1 MSITRRRALQL
12 GAAAA
17 LFGISPGPARAA
29 AGVQDAAGGE
39 ILRQWYKVVLHLV
52 RHTATYSPPVAS
64 RAFAYLGVAAYQAV
78 ASGSTSLVSLA
89 GQLNGLKAL
98 PPRDPGKTY
107 SDAVITHCVMA
118 SAVKTFF
125 GNTGPTGQRVM
136 TAAEKKLKG
145 DALKGL
151 PDDVVSASLAYGEA
165 LKAAI
170 MEWSADDGGAVIE
183 NMGFP
188 MAYDVSKEP
197 GHWVP
202 TSAIRQQQFPLL
214 PTWGQNRTFAMP
226 SGASCGLVPPPAYSE
241 DETSEFYRQARE
253 VYDTGKNLTPEQT
266 AIARFWSDDPML
278 SSTPP
283 GHWIGIANDLL
294 EERKAGLDESAEVMM
309 RLGVAMAD
317 GFIGCWNAK
326 FQYDLV
332 RPVTYIKKVIDP
344 KWEPLLITPPFPEY
358 PSGHSTESGAAAAVL
373 TSIYGENF
381 AFTDRTHERDGLG
394 TRQFASFTAAANEAG
409 ISRMYG
415 GIHFRAAIDNG
426 LEQGRCIAQFAIGLR
441 TRSST

>member
-1 MSITRRRALQL
+1 MTRRSALK
-12 GAAAA
+12 GVAAAA
-17 LFGISPGPARAA
+17 LSGLTGGPARAGDA
-29 AGVQDAAGGE
+29 AAGGG
-39 ILRQWYKVVLHLV
+39 ILRQWYKVVLMLV

-78 ASGSTSLVSLA
+78 ASGSTSLVPLA

-98 PPRDPGKTY
+98 PPRDPLKRY
-107 SDAVITHCVMA
+107 SDAVIAHCVMA

-136 TAAEKKLKG
+136 AAAEKKLKG

-151 PDDVVSASLAYGEA
+151 PDDVIGASLAYGET

-170 MEWSADDGGAVIE
+170 VDWSKDDGGAVIE

-188 MAYDVSKEP
+188 MEYPVSKEP
-197 GHWVP
+197 GRWNP
-202 TSAIRQQQFPLL
+202 TSPIRMQQFPLL
-214 PTWGQNRTFAMP
+214 PTWGLNRTFAMP
-226 SGASCGLVPPPAYSE
+226 SGTSCGLPPPPAYSE
-241 DETSEFYRQARE
+241 DPNSAFMRQARE
-253 VYDTGKNLTPEQT
+253 VHEVTAHLTPEQI

-278 SSTPP
+278 SFTPP
-283 GHWIGIANDLL
+283 GHWIAIAHDLL
-294 EERKAGLDESAEVMM
+294 ADKNAGLDETAEVMM

-326 FQYDLV
+326 FRYDYV
-332 RPVTYIKKVIDP
+332 RPVTVIRKLIDA

-373 TSIYGENF
+373 TSIYGDNF
-381 AFTDRTHERDGLG
+381 AFTDSTHARDGLG
-394 TRQFASFTAAANEAG
+394 ERTFESFNAAAGEAG
-409 ISRMYG
+409 ISRLYG
-415 GIHFRAAIDNG
+415 GIHFRPAIEQG
-426 LEQGRCIAQFAIGLR
+426 LAQGRCIAQFAIGLR
-441 TRSST
+441 TRRPA

>member
-1 MSITRRRALQL
+1 MSINRRRALQL
-12 GAAAA
+12 GSAAA
-17 LFGISPGPARAA
+17 LFGLASGFARAD
-29 AGVQDAAGGE
+29 DAATGGE

-78 ASGSTSLVSLA
+78 ASGSTTLVSLA
-89 GQLNGLKAL
+89 GQLNGLKEL
-98 PPRDPGKTY
+98 PPRDPTKTY
-107 SDAVITHCVMA
+107 SDAVITHCVLA
-118 SAVKTFF
+118 SACKTFF

-136 TAAEKKLKG
+136 AAAEKKLKG
-145 DALKGL
+145 DALQGL
-151 PDDVVSASLAYGEA
+151 PDDVVTASLAYGEA

-170 MEWSADDGGAVIE
+170 IDWSANDGGAVIE

-188 MAYDVSKEP
+188 MTYEVSKLP

-202 TSAIRQQQFPLL
+202 TSAIRQQQVPLL
-214 PTWGQNRTFAMP
+214 PKWGQNRTFAMP
-226 SGASCGLVPPPAYSE
+226 SGANCGLSAPPAYSE
-241 DETSEFYRQARE
+241 APSSAFFSMAKE
-253 VYDTGKNLTPEQT
+253 VYDVTTHLTPEQV

-278 SSTPP
+278 SPTPP

-294 EERKAGLDESAEVMM
+294 EEEKAGLDRSAEVMM

-326 FQYDLV
+326 FQYDYI
-332 RPVTYIKKVIDP
+332 RPVTVIKKLIDA

-373 TSIYGENF
+373 TSLYGENF
-381 AFTDRTHERDGLG
+381 AFTDHTHERDGLG
-394 TRQFASFTAAANEAG
+394 DRSFKSFEEAANEAG

-415 GIHFRAAIDNG
+415 GIHFRPAIEQG
-426 LEQGRCIAQFAIGLR
+426 LEQGRCIAQFTIALR

>member
-1 MSITRRRALQL
+1 MNLSRRSALKMA
-12 GAAAA
+12 AAAA
-17 LFGISPGPARAA
+17 LFGLTAADARAE
-29 AGVQDAAGGE
+29 DTGGD

-78 ASGSTSLVSLA
+78 ASGSTSLVSLQ
-89 GQLNGLKAL
+89 GQLNGLKDL
-98 PPRDPGKTY
+98 PPRDPARRY

-136 TAAEKKLKG
+136 AAAEKKLKG

-151 PDDVVSASLAYGEA
+151 PGDVVEASLAYGEV
-165 LKAAI
+165 LKTAI
-170 MEWSADDGGAVIE
+170 IGWSEDDGGAVIQ

-188 MAYDVSKEP
+188 MSYDLAKEP

-202 TSAIRQQQFPLL
+202 TSAIRQQQMPLL
-214 PTWGQNRTFAMP
+214 PAWGQNRSFAMP
-226 SGASCGLVPPPAYSE
+226 SGAACALPPPPAYSE
-241 DETSEFYRQARE
+241 EPSSAFYAQARE
-253 VYDTGKNLTPEQT
+253 VYDTTTHLTPEQT

-278 SSTPP
+278 SPTPP
-283 GHWIGIANDLL
+283 GHWIAIATDLL
-294 EERKAGLDESAEVMM
+294 EQENAGLDRTAEVMM

-332 RPVTYIKKVIDP
+332 RPVTYIKKVIDA

-373 TSIYGENF
+373 TAIYGENF
-381 AFTDRTHERDGLG
+381 AFADRTHERDGLG
-394 TRQFASFTAAANEAG
+394 TRNFPSFQAAAAEAG
-409 ISRMYG
+409 ISRLYG
-415 GIHFRAAIDNG
+415 GIHFRAAIDRG
-426 LEQGRCIAQFAIGLR
+426 LEQGRCIAQYAIALR

>member
-12 GAAAA
+12 SGAAA
-17 LFGISPGPARAA
+17 LLGLTGIPARAE
-29 AGVQDAAGGE
+29 DTGGE

-89 GQLNGLKAL
+89 GQLNGLVEL
-98 PPRDPGKTY
+98 PPRDPKKQY
-107 SDAVITHCVMA
+107 SDALITHCVMA

-136 TAAEKKLKG
+136 AAAEKKLKG
-145 DALKGL
+145 EALKGL
-151 PDDVVSASLAYGEA
+151 SPQVIEASLAYGET

-170 MEWSADDGGAVIE
+170 IDWSSTDGGAVIE

-188 MAYDVSKEP
+188 MDYPVSKES
-197 GHWVP
+197 GHWHP

-214 PTWGQNRTFAMP
+214 PKWGQNRTFAMP
-226 SGASCGLVPPPAYSE
+226 SGTSCGLPPPAAYSE
-241 DETSEFYRQARE
+241 DPNSDFFKQAKD
-253 VYDTGKNLTPEQT
+253 VYDVTTHLTPEQI

-278 SSTPP
+278 SPTPP
-283 GHWIGIANDLL
+283 GHWIAIASDLL
-294 EERKAGLDESAEVMM
+294 EDRKASLDESAEVMM

-326 FQYDLV
+326 YQYDYV
-332 RPVTYIKKVIDP
+332 RPVTAIKKLIDP
-344 KWEPLLITPPFPEY
+344 KWEPTLITPPFPEY

-373 TSIYGENF
+373 ASIYGDTF
-381 AFTDRTHERDGLG
+381 AFTDKTHVRDGLG
-394 TRQFASFTAAANEAG
+394 ERQFPSFQAAANEAG
-409 ISRMYG
+409 ISRLYG
-415 GIHFRAAIDNG
+415 GIHFRPAIDQG
-426 LEQGRCIAQFAIGLR
+426 LAQGRCIAQFAIGLR
-441 TRSST
+441 TRSAA

>member
-12 GAAAA
+12 GGAAA
-17 LFGISPGPARAA
+17 LLGLTGGRARA
-29 AGVQDAAGGE
+29 DAAGGE
-39 ILRQWYKVVLHLV
+39 ILRQWYRVVLMLV

-89 GQLNGLKAL
+89 GQLNGLKEL
-98 PPRDPGKTY
+98 PPRDPAKQY
-107 SDAVITHCVMA
+107 SDALITHCVMA

-136 TAAEKKLKG
+136 AAAEKKLKG
-145 DALKGL
+145 EALKGL
-151 PDDVVSASLAYGEA
+151 SPEVVEASLAYGEA

-170 MEWSADDGGAVIE
+170 IAWSMADGGAVVE

-188 MAYDVSKEP
+188 MEYPVSQEP
-197 GHWVP
+197 GRWKP

-214 PTWGQNRTFAMP
+214 PKWGQNRTFAMP
-226 SGASCGLVPPPAYSE
+226 TSATCGLPPPVPYSA
-241 DETSEFYRQARE
+241 DQNSAFFSQAKQ
-253 VYDTGKNLTPEQT
+253 VYDVTTHLTPDQI

-278 SSTPP
+278 SFTPP
-283 GHWIGIANDLL
+283 GHWIAIANDLL
-294 EERKAGLDESAEVMM
+294 EEKKAGLDESAEVMM

-326 FQYDLV
+326 YQFDYV
-332 RPVTYIKKVIDP
+332 RPVTAIKKLIDA

-381 AFTDRTHERDGLG
+381 AFTDRTHVRDGLG
-394 TRQFASFTAAANEAG
+394 TRQFASFQAAAEEAG
-409 ISRMYG
+409 MSRMYG
-415 GIHFRAAIDNG
+415 GIHFRPAIEQG
-426 LEQGRCIAQFAIGLR
+426 LAQGRCIAQFAIGLR
-441 TRSST
+441 TRSAA

>member
-12 GAAAA
+12 GSAAA
-17 LFGISPGPARAA
+17 LFGMTGSLARAD
-29 AGVQDAAGGE
+29 DAATGGE
-39 ILRQWYKVVLHLV
+39 ILRQWYKVVLMLV

-98 PPRDPGKTY
+98 PPRDPSKTY
-107 SDAVITHCVMA
+107 SDAVITHCAMA
-118 SAVKTFF
+118 AAVKTFF

-136 TAAEKKLKG
+136 AAAEKKLKG
-145 DALKGL
+145 DALQGL
-151 PDDVVSASLAYGEA
+151 PDDVVAASLAYGEA

-170 MEWSADDGGAVIE
+170 IDWSANDGGAVID

-188 MAYDVSKEP
+188 LSYDVSKLP

-214 PTWGQNRTFAMP
+214 PNWGQNRTFAMP
-226 SGASCGLVPPPAYSE
+226 AGASCGLPPPPAYSE
-241 DETSEFYRQARE
+241 DPASDFFAQAKE
-253 VYDTGKNLTPEQT
+253 VYEVTTHLTPEQV

-278 SSTPP
+278 SATPP
-283 GHWIGIANDLL
+283 GHWMGIAHDLL
-294 EERKAGLDESAEVMM
+294 EQEKAGLDRTAEVMM

-326 FQYDLV
+326 FQYDYI
-332 RPVTYIKKVIDP
+332 RPVTVIKKLIDA

-358 PSGHSTESGAAAAVL
+358 PSGHSTESGAAAAVM
-373 TSIYGENF
+373 TSMFGDNF
-381 AFTDRTHERDGLG
+381 AFGDRTHERDGLG
-394 TRQFASFTAAANEAG
+394 VRQFPSFTAAANEAG
-409 ISRMYG
+409 MSRMYG
-415 GIHFRAAIDNG
+415 GIHFRPAIEQG
-426 LEQGRCIAQFAIGLR
+426 LAQGRCIAQFTIALR
-441 TRSST
+441 TRSAA

>member
-1 MSITRRRALQL
+1 MSISRRRALQL
-12 GAAAA
+12 GGAAA
-17 LFGISPGPARAA
+17 LLGFSGGAGRA
-29 AGVQDAAGGE
+29 DAASGGE
-39 ILRQWYKVVLHLV
+39 ILRQWYKVVLMLV

-78 ASGSTSLVSLA
+78 ASGSTALVSLE
-89 GQLNGLKAL
+89 GQLNGLTAL
-98 PPRDPGKTY
+98 PPRDPQKTY

-136 TAAEKKLKG
+136 AAAEKKLKG
-145 DALKGL
+145 EALKGL
-151 PDDVVSASLAYGEA
+151 APDVVEASLAYGEQ

-170 MEWSADDGGAVIE
+170 IDWSSTDGGAVIE

-188 MAYDVSKEP
+188 MAYEVSKEP
-197 GHWVP
+197 GRWVP

-214 PTWGQNRTFAMP
+214 PKWGQNRTFAMP
-226 SGASCGLVPPPAYSE
+226 SGASCGLPPPTPYS
-241 DETSEFYRQARE
+241 DDPNSDFFRQAKE
-253 VYDTGKNLTPEQT
+253 VYDVTNHLTPDQI

-278 SSTPP
+278 SFTPP
-283 GHWIGIANDLL
+283 GHWIAIAHDLL
-294 EERKAGLDESAEVMM
+294 ADRQAGLDETAEVMM

-326 FQYDLV
+326 YLHDYV
-332 RPVTYIKKVIDP
+332 RPVTVIKSLIDA

-381 AFTDRTHERDGLG
+381 AFTDRTHVRDGLG
-394 TRQFASFTAAANEAG
+394 ERKFTSFGAAADEAG
-409 ISRMYG
+409 MSRMYG
-415 GIHFRAAIDNG
+415 GIHFRPAIEKG
-426 LEQGRCIAQFAIGLR
+426 LEQGRCIAEFTIGLR
-441 TRSST
+441 TRSAA

>member
-1 MSITRRRALQL
+1 MSISRRRALQL
-12 GAAAA
+12 TGAAA
-17 LFGISPGPARAA
+17 LLGFSGGPLRADA
-29 AGVQDAAGGE
+29 AAGGE
-39 ILRQWYKVVLHLV
+39 ILRQWYKVVLMLV

-64 RAFAYLGVAAYQAV
+64 RAFAYLGIAAYQAV
-78 ASGSTSLVSLA
+78 ASGSTSLVSLE

-98 PPRDPGKTY
+98 PPRDPKKQY

-136 TAAEKKLKG
+136 AAAEKKLKG
-145 DALKGL
+145 EALQGL
-151 PDDVVSASLAYGEA
+151 SPEVIEASLAYGEA

-170 MEWSADDGGAVIE
+170 IDWSKDDGGAVIE

-188 MAYDVSKEP
+188 MDYPVSKEP
-197 GHWVP
+197 GHWKP

-226 SGASCGLVPPPAYSE
+226 SGASCGLPPPPAYSE
-241 DETSEFYRQARE
+241 EPSSEFYRQARE
-253 VYDTGKNLTPEQT
+253 VYDVTSHLTPEQV

-278 SSTPP
+278 SFTPP
-283 GHWIGIANDLL
+283 GHWIAIAHDLL
-294 EERKAGLDESAEVMM
+294 DQKKASLDESAEVMM
-309 RLGVAMAD
+309 RLGIAMAD

-326 FQYDLV
+326 FQYDYV
-332 RPVTYIKKVIDP
+332 RPVTVIKKLIDA

-373 TSIYGENF
+373 SSIYGENF
-381 AFTDRTHERDGLG
+381 AFTDRTHVRDGLG
-394 TRQFASFTAAANEAG
+394 ERRFPSFQAAAREAG
-409 ISRMYG
+409 MSRMYG
-415 GIHFRAAIDNG
+415 GIHFRAAIERG
-426 LEQGRCIAQFAIGLR
+426 LEQGRCIAQFTIDLR

>member
-1 MSITRRRALQL
+1 MSMTRRRALQAA
-12 GAAAA
+12 AAAA
-17 LFGISPGPARAA
+17 LFTIAGRPARAA
-29 AGVQDAAGGE
+29 DAGGE

-78 ASGSTSLVSLA
+78 ASGSTALVSLE

-98 PPRDPGKTY
+98 PPRDPSKTY
-107 SDAVITHCVMA
+107 SDAVITHCAMA
-118 SAVKTFF
+118 MAIRTFF

-136 TAAEKKLKG
+136 AAAEKKLKG

-151 PDDVVSASLAYGEA
+151 PDDVIAASLAYGET
-165 LKAAI
+165 LQAAI
-170 MEWSADDGGAVIE
+170 IDWSKTDGGAVIE

-188 MAYDVSKEP
+188 MDYPVSKEP

-214 PTWGQNRTFAMP
+214 PAWGQNRSFAMP
-226 SGASCGLVPPPAYSE
+226 SGSSCGLPPPPAYSE
-241 DETSEFYRQARE
+241 DKASAFYKQAKE
-253 VYDTGKNLTPEQT
+253 VYDVTTHLTPEQT

-278 SSTPP
+278 SPTPP
-283 GHWIGIANDLL
+283 GHWIAIANDLL
-294 EERKAGLDESAEVMM
+294 EDRKASLDESAEVMM

-326 FQYDLV
+326 FQYDYV

-373 TSIYGENF
+373 TSIYGEAF

-394 TRQFASFTAAANEAG
+394 TRQFPSFQAAAEEAG
-409 ISRMYG
+409 MSRMYG
-415 GIHFRAAIDNG
+415 GIHFRPAI
-426 LEQGRCIAQFAIGLR
+426 EQGLAQGKCIAQFAIGLR
-441 TRSST
+441 TRSAA

>member
-1 MSITRRRALQL
+1 MSISRRRALQIC
-12 GAAAA
+12 GAAA
-17 LFGISPGPARAA
+17 LLGLSGGLARAE
-29 AGVQDAAGGE
+29 QTAGGE
-39 ILRQWYKVVLHLV
+39 ILRQWYKVVLMLV

-78 ASGSTSLVSLA
+78 ASGSTSLVSLE

-98 PPRDPGKTY
+98 PPRDPSRQY
-107 SDAVITHCVMA
+107 SDAVITHCVLA

-136 TAAEKKLKG
+136 AAAEKKLKG
-145 DALKGL
+145 EALKGL
-151 PDDVVSASLAYGEA
+151 SPEVVEASFAYGEA

-170 MEWSADDGGAVIE
+170 IAWSMDDGGAVIE

-188 MAYDVSKEP
+188 MDYPVSKEP
-197 GHWVP
+197 GHWNP

-226 SGASCGLVPPPAYSE
+226 SGASCALPPPAPYSE
-241 DETSEFYRQARE
+241 NPSSDFYRQAKE
-253 VYDTGKNLTPEQT
+253 VYDVTTHLTPEQI

-278 SSTPP
+278 SFTPP
-283 GHWIGIANDLL
+283 GHWIAIAHDLL
-294 EERKAGLDESAEVMM
+294 DQKKAGLDESAEVMM

-326 FQYDLV
+326 FQYDYV
-332 RPVTYIKKVIDP
+332 RPVTVIKKLIDA

-373 TSIYGENF
+373 SSIYGEDF
-381 AFTDRTHERDGLG
+381 AFIDRTHVRDGLG
-394 TRQFASFTAAANEAG
+394 ERSFPSFRAAAEEAG
-409 ISRMYG
+409 MSRMYG
-415 GIHFRAAIDNG
+415 GIHFRPAIEQG

-441 TRSST
+441 TKSAA

>member
-1 MSITRRRALQL
+1 MRLSRRRALQL

-17 LFGISPGPARAA
+17 VLPLTARSSRA
-29 AGVQDAAGGE
+29 DALGGE

-52 RHTATYSPPVAS
+52 RHTATCSPPVAS

-78 ASGSTSLVSLA
+78 ASGSTSLVSMA
-89 GQLNGLKAL
+89 GQLNGLKDL
-98 PPRDPGKTY
+98 PPRDPSKRY
-107 SDAVITHCVMA
+107 SDAVITHCVLA
-118 SAVKTFF
+118 SACKTFF

-136 TAAEKKLKG
+136 AAAEKKLKG
-145 DALKGL
+145 EALQGL
-151 PDDVVSASLAYGEA
+151 PDDVVTASLAYGEA

-170 MEWSADDGGAVIE
+170 IAWSANDGGAVIE

-188 MAYDVSKEP
+188 MDYPVSKEP

-214 PTWGQNRTFAMP
+214 PAWGKNRTFAAP
-226 SGASCGLVPPPAYSE
+226 SGAVCSLPPPPAYSE
-241 DETSEFYRQARE
+241 DPSSDFFRQAKE
-253 VYDTGKNLTPEQT
+253 VYDVTSQLTPEQV

-278 SSTPP
+278 SATPP

-294 EERKAGLDESAEVMM
+294 EQEKAGLDTSADVMM

-326 FQYDLV
+326 FQYDYV
-332 RPVTYIKKVIDP
+332 RPVTVIKKLIDA
-344 KWEPLLITPPFPEY
+344 KWEPMLITPPFPEY

-373 TSIYGENF
+373 TAVYGENF
-381 AFTDRTHERDGLG
+381 AFTDNTHVRDGLG
-394 TRQFASFTAAANEAG
+394 TRRFPSFTAAASEAG

-415 GIHFRAAIDNG
+415 GIHFRPAIEQG

-441 TRSST
+441 TRSSA

>member
-12 GAAAA
+12 GSAAA
-17 LFGISPGPARAA
+17 LLGLTGGLASAD
-29 AGVQDAAGGE
+29 DAATGGE
-39 ILRQWYKVVLHLV
+39 ILRQWYKVVLMLV

-89 GQLNGLKAL
+89 GQLNGLKTL
-98 PPRDPGKTY
+98 PPRNPAKRY

-136 TAAEKKLKG
+136 AAAEKKLKG
-145 DALKGL
+145 EALQGL
-151 PDDVVSASLAYGEA
+151 PDDMLEASLAYGEE
-165 LKAAI
+165 LKTAI
-170 MEWSADDGGAVIE
+170 IDWSTNDGGAVIE

-188 MAYDVSKEP
+188 MDYPVSKEP

-214 PTWGQNRTFAMP
+214 PKWGQNRPFAMP
-226 SGASCGLVPPPAYSE
+226 SGASCRLPPPVPFSE
-241 DETSEFYRQARE
+241 EPSSAFYKQAKE
-253 VYDTGKNLTPEQT
+253 VYDLTTRLTPEQV

-278 SSTPP
+278 SFTPP
-283 GHWIGIANDLL
+283 GHWIAIAHDLL
-294 EERKAGLDESAEVMM
+294 DAKQSSLDESAEVMM
-309 RLGVAMAD
+309 RLGIAMAD

-326 FQYDLV
+326 YQYDYV
-332 RPVTYIKKVIDP
+332 RPVTVIKELIDA
-344 KWEPLLITPPFPEY
+344 KWEPMLITPPFPEY
-358 PSGHSTESGAAAAVL
+358 PSGHSTESGAAAAVM
-373 TSIYGENF
+373 TSMFGENF
-381 AFTDRTHERDGLG
+381 AFVDRTHEREGLG
-394 TRQFASFTAAANEAG
+394 VRNFPSFTAAANEAG

-415 GIHFRAAIDNG
+415 GIHFRPAIEQG
-426 LEQGRCIAQFAIGLR
+426 LEQGRCIAQFAIGLK

>member
-1 MSITRRRALQL
+1 MMMTRRSALK
-12 GAAAA
+12 GVAAAA
-17 LFGISPGPARAA
+17 LLGLPGRAARAE
-29 AGVQDAAGGE
+29 DNGGE
-39 ILRQWYKVVLHLV
+39 ILRQWYKVVLMLV

-98 PPRDPGKTY
+98 PPRDPKKTY

-118 SAVKTFF
+118 SSVRTFF
-125 GNTGPTGQRVM
+125 GNTGPTGQRVIA
-136 TAAEKKLKG
+136 AAERKLKG

-151 PDDVVSASLAYGEA
+151 SPEVVEASLAYGEA

-170 MEWSADDGGAVIE
+170 IDWSADDGGAVIE

-188 MAYDVSKEP
+188 MAYEVSKAP

-214 PTWGQNRTFAMP
+214 PKWGQNRSFAMP
-226 SGASCGLVPPPAYSE
+226 ASTSCGLPPPPAYSA
-241 DETSEFYRQARE
+241 DPASEFFRQAKD
-253 VYDTGKNLTPEQT
+253 VYDVTTHLTPEQIAT
-266 AIARFWSDDPML
+266 ARFWSDDPML
-278 SSTPP
+278 SATPP
-283 GHWIGIANDLL
+283 GHWIGIAHDLL
-294 EERKAGLDESAEVMM
+294 EQENAGLDRSADVMM

-326 FQYDLV
+326 FQYDFI
-332 RPVTYIKKVIDP
+332 RPVTAIKALIDP

-373 TSIYGENF
+373 TAIYGENF

-394 TRQFASFTAAANEAG
+394 TRAFPSFVAAAGEAG
-409 ISRMYG
+409 MSRLYG
-415 GIHFRAAIDNG
+415 GIHFRAAVENG

>member
-1 MSITRRRALQL
+1 MSLSRRSALKL
-12 GAAAA
+12 GAAA
-17 LFGISPGPARAA
+17 LFGLAASSARADSA
-29 AGVQDAAGGE
+29 ADTALGGE
-39 ILRQWYKVVLHLV
+39 ILRQWYKVVLRLV

-78 ASGSTSLVSLA
+78 ASGSTSLVSLQ
-89 GQLNGLKAL
+89 GQLNGLAAL
-98 PPRDPGKTY
+98 PPRDPALRY

-118 SAVKTFF
+118 SAVRAFF

-136 TAAEKKLKG
+136 AAAEKKLKG

-151 PDDVVSASLAYGEA
+151 PADVVTASLAYGEA
-165 LKAAI
+165 LQAAI
-170 MEWSADDGGAVIE
+170 IDWSRHDGGAHIE

-188 MAYDVSKEP
+188 LAYDVSKAP
-197 GHWVP
+197 GRWVP

-214 PTWGQNRTFAMP
+214 PGWGQNRTFAMP
-226 SGASCGLVPPPAYSE
+226 SGASCGLPPPPAYSE
-241 DETSEFYRQARE
+241 EPSSAFYRQARE
-253 VYDTGKNLTPEQT
+253 VYDVTAHLTPEQT

-278 SSTPP
+278 SPTPP
-283 GHWIGIANDLL
+283 GHWIAIANDILAD
-294 EERKAGLDESAEVMM
+294 ERAGLDRTAEVMM

-332 RPVTYIKKVIDP
+332 RPVTYIRKVIDP

-373 TSIYGENF
+373 TAIYGDDF
-381 AFTDRTHERDGLG
+381 AFTDRTHVRDGLG
-394 TRQFASFTAAANEAG
+394 VRTFPSFVAAASEAG
-409 ISRMYG
+409 MSRMYG
-415 GIHFRAAIDNG
+415 GIHFRAAIEQG